1 MMMNIGPRPDGTV
14 PGRQAKV
21 MRQTGKWLERN
32 GEAVYG
38 MHAKLFSFNLLNANM
53 FSAKIDR
60 KNWYYWLFIWPK
72 DRAVGIGGFFSPP
85 KKVSLL
91 VGGMPVDFEYDGYRI
106 LLKGLPEKPPVEDA
120 PTVLKLEFDE
130 APEFVP
136 NSRYPQLTEGRFY
149 QPGR

>member
-1 MMMNIGPRPDGTV
+1 
-14 PGRQAKV
+14 
-21 MRQTGKWLERN
+21 
-32 GEAVYG
+32 
-38 MHAKLFSFNLLNANM
+38 
-53 FSAKIDR
+53 
-60 KNWYYWLFIWPK
+60 
-72 DRAVGIGGFFSPP
+72 
-85 KKVSLL
+85 
-91 VGGMPVDFEYDGYRI
+91 MPVDFEYDGYRI